1 MKKKF
6 WLGAF
11 ALLATICCSVGA
23 ASVNYT
29 VNAEDATVEETSFEL
44 LDETASF
51 DNSNAGLTYDI
62 KTKTGRA
69 NKADGTIDNKLF
81 SYTTKEYVNTADG
94 VKAFEGFSAEYSVT
108 YSNVG
113 TLAQPDTN
121 FIGVVFSVDGYT
133 IKYRVGSVVN
143 YGAYDYLPLGSD
155 TASPFAISTTGN
167 KRNLKTQ
174 VLSET
179 DNSVT
184 IVFKFTPKVG
194 DTNGSYTIT
203 VDGVEAVTYEYG
215 STSLPTMG
223 LQVGKNTA
231 DISNASIKV
240 LGAMGWYV
248 EDEPETTY
256 DMFSNADLQH
266 SVVAD
271 GSTAAEKF
279 GYDFTNKVGYI
290 GGSASGI
297 GVAEKERAKAYF
309 EVATPDKVVAE
320 DDTLIDYSAVEK
332 MEFSIT
338 YSDIQ
343 AVDGTFDANNNNE
356 FIAIALIDPNAT
368 NDWAGLWV
376 MGAQIYNHI
385 GVIERNLKGTGLFEN
400 GDTTANIRF
409 GGKTSPVVEGSV
421 TLSILVTK
429 ATDDAVGSIEVLW
442 NGVTATTINYS
453 GKVFPGVGM
462 YSRGVCAKVSNVS
475 YTLFGVK
482 DVHEHTEET
491 LTAVAPTCTE
501 TGLTEG
507 KKCSV
512 CEMVLVAQETV
523 SAAHKTTKTEAV
535 APTCTEAGNVA
546 YWTCSGICGKVY
558 SNEACTMEITDTVA
572 PAAGHNATKT
582 DAIAPTCTAEGSID
596 FWFCD
601 VCSKIFSDEACKTE
615 VEDVVVPAA
624 GHTEET
630 LAAQAPTCTES
641 GLTEGTKCSVCSEVL
656 VEQEVVPAA
665 GHTEE
670 TLAAQAPTCTETGLT
685 EGTKCSVCDEV
696 LVAQEVVP
704 AGHTEETLAA
714 QAPTCTETGLSEG
727 TKCCVCDE
735 VLVVQ
740 EEISATGH
748 TESDWIV
755 DSEAQVDVAG
765 SKHKECTV
773 CGETTATEDIPA
785 LEAPKEELFGGMLA
799 GCFGSVSGL
808 SVVALMGFAAV
819 VALRKKED

>member
-1 MKKKF
+1 MKKNF

-11 ALLATICCSVGA
+11 SLIATLCLSVGA
-23 ASVNYT
+23 VNVAYT
-29 VNAEDATVEETSFEL
+29 ANAEEAATGTPVEEESFEL

-62 KTKTGRA
+62 KTKTGKA

-113 TLAQPDTN
+113 TLGKPDTN

-133 IKYRVGSVVN
+133 IKYRVGSTVN
-143 YGAYDYLPLGSD
+143 YSCYDYLPLGSD
-155 TASPFAISTTGN
+155 TASPFAISATGN

-179 DNSVT
+179 DTSVT

-240 LGAMGWYV
+240 LGATGWYV
-248 EDEPETTY
+248 EPETKY

-279 GYDFTNKVGYI
+279 SYDFANKVGYI

-332 MEFSIT
+332 MGFSIT

-356 FIAIALIDPNAT
+356 FIAIALIDPNAA

-376 MGAQIYNHI
+376 MGTQNYNHI
-385 GVIERNLKGTGLFEN
+385 GVLERNVKGTGLFAN
-400 GDTTANIRF
+400 GDTTTNIRF
-409 GGKTSPVVEGSV
+409 GGKTSPVVDGSA
-421 TLSILVTK
+421 TLSIIVTK
-429 ATDDAVGSIEVLW
+429 ATDDEVGSIEVLW
-442 NGVTATTINYS
+442 NGVTATTFGYS
-453 GKVFPGVGM
+453 GKVFPKVGM
-462 YSRGVCAKVSNVS
+462 YSRGVCAKVTNVS
-475 YTLFGVK
+475 YELYGIK
-482 DVHEHTEET
+482 AIHEHTEET
-491 LTAVAPTCTE
+491 LEAVAATCT
-501 TGLTEG
+501 TDGLTEG

-512 CEMVLVAQETV
+512 CEMTLVAQETV
-523 SAAHKTTKTEAV
+523 PAAHKTTKTEAV
-535 APTCTEAGNVA
+535 APTCTEAGNIA
-546 YWTCSGICGKVY
+546 YWTCSGTCQSIY
-558 SNEACTMEITDTVA
+558 SNEACTELVTDTVV
-572 PAAGHNATKT
+572 PAAGHNTTKT
-582 DAIAPTCTAEGSID
+582 EAIAPTCTQDGNIE

-601 VCSKIFSDEACKTE
+601 VCSKIFSDEAYETEVDDVVVPTAGHSATKTE
-615 VEDVVVPAA
+615 AVAPTCTEAGNIAYWTCSGTCQSIYSDEACTTVVTDTVVPAA

-630 LAAQAPTCTES
+630 LEAVAA
-641 GLTEGTKCSVCSEVL
+641 
-656 VEQEVVPAA
+656 
-665 GHTEE
+665 
-670 TLAAQAPTCTETGLT
+670 TCTETGLT
-685 EGTKCSVCDEV
+685 EGKKCSVCQET
-696 LVAQEVVP
+696 LVAQE
-704 AGHTEETLAA
+704 
-714 QAPTCTETGLSEG
+714 
-727 TKCCVCDE
+727 E
-735 VLVVQ
+735 V
-740 EEISATGH
+740 SATGH
-748 TESDWIV
+748 TYED
-755 DSEAQVDVAG
+755 G
-765 SKHKECTV
+765 V
-773 CGETTATEDIPA
+773 CGCGAEEPNYGTSSDTTSD
-785 LEAPKEELFGGMLA
+785 EASDTTSDKKEGFG
-799 GCFGSVSGL
+799 CGSVASGM
-808 SVVALMGFAAV
+808 SVVVAMLGVGAV
-819 VALRKKED
+819 MTLRKRKED